1 MPIASKTPT
10 APAKPSLFPIRLSLI
25 MSTTPNFLKRIF
37 RKRKLRRD
45 GTNSLRAR
53 PRKVP
58 ASVAGTG

>member
-25 MSTTPNFLKRIF
+25 MSTTPNFLKHIF

-45 GTNSLRAR
+45 ETSCLRAA
-53 PRKVP
+53 PKSTG
-58 ASVAGTG
+58 SVAGTG